1 MKASPEPTTW
11 IGLGFI
17 TVAALAAYNLGRTSA
32 PSDNRTQT
40 RQDVRKNKPDL
51 RSTLSATQQRLAIC
65 EETRQ
70 RRHHDLHEGARKP
83 YIREDNATPSP
94 ERELSKQCIVA
105 IQAQDINITGNHC
118 RNFRRHFDAYKA
130 ILGSSTVGCETVLS
144 IRDLARRQRQICSLI
159 TRINEEPGTQDAT
172 SDPLAVG
179 AVEDAYTVVSKYG
192 NIDLDK
198 LVKNP
203 ACIVRMQAK

>member
-1 MKASPEPTTW
+1 MKTSPKPTTW

-17 TVAALAAYNLGRTSA
+17 VVAALAAYNLGRISA
-32 PSDNRTQT
+32 PRDNRPQT

-51 RSTLSATQQRLAIC
+51 RSILSATQQRLAIC

-70 RRHHDLHEGARKP
+70 RREHDLHEGARKP
-83 YIREDNATPSP
+83 HISEDNPTPSP
-94 ERELSKQCIVA
+94 ERGLSKQCIVA
-105 IQAQDINITGNHC
+105 MQAQDLNIAGAHC

-144 IRDLARRQRQICSLI
+144 IRDLARRQRQVCALI
-159 TRINEEPGTQDAT
+159 ARINEEPGSQDAT
-172 SDPLAVG
+172 SDPRAVD
-179 AVEDAYTVVSKYG
+179 AVEDAYTIIGKYG
-192 NIDLDK
+192 DIDIDK

-203 ACIVRMQAK
+203 ACMVRTQAE

>member
-1 MKASPEPTTW
+1 MKTSPKSTTW

-17 TVAALAAYNLGRTSA
+17 AVTALVAYNLGRISV
-32 PSDNRTQT
+32 PSDNRSQA

-51 RSTLSATQQRLAIC
+51 RSTLSATQQRLDDC
-65 EETRQ
+65 ENALL
-70 RRHHDLHEGARKP
+70 RRDQDLHEGARKP
-83 YIREDNATPSP
+83 YINEANPTPSP
-94 ERELSKQCIVA
+94 ERELSKQCVIA
-105 IQAQDINITGNHC
+105 IQAQDLNIAGAHC

-130 ILGSSTVGCETVLS
+130 ILGNSTVGCETVLS
-144 IRDLARRQRQICSLI
+144 IRDLAQRQRQTCALI
-159 TRINEEPGTQDAT
+159 TRINEEPGTQDAM

-179 AVEDAYTVVSKYG
+179 AVEDAYTITGKYG
-192 NIDLDK
+192 DIDIDD

>member
-1 MKASPEPTTW
+1 MKTSPKPTTW

-17 TVAALAAYNLGRTSA
+17 AVAALAAYNLGRMSA
-32 PSDNRTQT
+32 PSDNRPQT

-51 RSTLSATQQRLAIC
+51 RSTLSATQQTLAIC

-70 RRHHDLHEGARKP
+70 RRDHDLHEGARKP
-83 YIREDNATPSP
+83 YISEANATPSP
-94 ERELSKQCIVA
+94 ERELSKQCIIA
-105 IQAQDINITGNHC
+105 IQAQDLNIAGAHC

-144 IRDLARRQRQICSLI
+144 IRDLAQRQRQICALI
-159 TRINEEPGTQDAT
+159 TRINEEPGSQDAT

-179 AVEDAYTVVSKYG
+179 AVENAYTIISKYG
-192 NIDLDK
+192 HIDIDK

-203 ACIVRMQAK
+203 ACIVRMQAE

>member
-1 MKASPEPTTW
+1 MKTSPKPTTW

-17 TVAALAAYNLGRTSA
+17 AVAALAAYNLGRISA
-32 PSDNRTQT
+32 PSDNRPQT

-51 RSTLSATQQRLAIC
+51 RSTLSATQQRLADC
-65 EETRQ
+65 EKALL
-70 RRHHDLHEGARKP
+70 RRDDDLHEGARKP
-83 YIREDNATPSP
+83 YISEANPTPSP
-94 ERELSKQCIVA
+94 ERELSKQCIIA
-105 IQAQDINITGNHC
+105 MQAQDLNIAGAHC

-130 ILGSSTVGCETVLS
+130 ILGNSTVGCETVLS
-144 IRDLARRQRQICSLI
+144 IRDLAQRQRQTCALI
-159 TRINEEPGTQDAT
+159 TRINEEPGSQDAT

-179 AVEDAYTVVSKYG
+179 AVEDAYTITRKYG
-192 NIDLDK
+192 DIDINK